1 MADVLHASSKNLI
14 PRLSRHSSLNS
25 STPPK
30 LRKAADRTSD
40 LKNEVRNRRL
50 DSLRYMR
57 ATIFVVSGHCF
68 SRHVRLMWIRQR

>member
-40 LKNEVRNRRL
+40 LKNEVRNRL
-50 DSLRYMR
+50 HMILLANPHESDMSAETMP
-57 ATIFVVSGHCF
+57 
-68 SRHVRLMWIRQR
+68 